1 MKDIVEFFSSKKI
14 FFKSL
19 DKIDNSLLKTR
30 KKILIYSGTDIG
42 KSYHAMFIL
51 NQKSRF
57 LLKNAQ
63 GLDALYGE
71 LQKLKNHNFKYKHL
85 LIGKNICSKSID
97 YLENL
102 GWEIYYDFV

>member
-1 MKDIVEFFSSKKI
+1 LKNVVEFFSLKKI

-19 DKIDNSLLKTR
+19 NKIDNSLLKTR
-30 KKILIYSGTDIG
+30 KKILVYSGTDVG
-42 KSYHAMFIL
+42 KNYHALFIL

-63 GLDALYGE
+63 SLDVLYGE

-85 LIGKNICSKSID
+85 LIGKNICSKSIL

-102 GWEIYYDFV
+102 GWKIHYDFV